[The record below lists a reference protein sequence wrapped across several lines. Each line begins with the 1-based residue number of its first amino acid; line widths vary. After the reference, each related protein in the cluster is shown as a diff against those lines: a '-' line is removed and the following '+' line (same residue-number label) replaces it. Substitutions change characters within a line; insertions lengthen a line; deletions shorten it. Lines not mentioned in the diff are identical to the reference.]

1 MHVGS
6 GNAVDV
12 MQASLV
18 QMIAGVRV
26 VEHNTFHHN
35 VPMFLE
41 RESHL
46 VPLLKREM
54 LTLLSRLPEG

>member
-1 MHVGS
+1 
-6 GNAVDV
+6 

-41 RESHL
+41 RESQL